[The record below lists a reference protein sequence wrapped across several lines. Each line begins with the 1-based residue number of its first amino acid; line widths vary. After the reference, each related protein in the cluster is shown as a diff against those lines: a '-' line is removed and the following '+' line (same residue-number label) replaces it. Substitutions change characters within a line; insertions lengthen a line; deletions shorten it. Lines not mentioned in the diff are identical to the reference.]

1 MRIRRGLLLLA
12 VVAIAA
18 IGALLARHYSR
29 TTQPGDASCS
39 PETEVATNDGSLLG
53 PEGKAPIGDGA
64 KVGGKTSE
72 KTADNRKDDYK
83 TDEPLLKHRS
93 TVQPVKGDTN
103 PQTRSVMEALKSG
116 KHPERLSVLIPP
128 KEPFDKA
135 KFEADPE
142 KYLSVI
148 EPGRC
153 FVCSQPGP
161 NVPALKAASDLFVQT
176 TLGATVK
183 LKAQGAPLAP
193 VTFTAMDL
201 GAFEESKLSSV
212 TVRADKDGVATATFV
227 ATPGAMND
235 VNILCGSPL
244 ASGQVRYKV
253 VIDEDAGGPAGGK
266 K

>member
-1 MRIRRGLLLLA
+1 MSSKRGLLLLA
-12 VVAIAA
+12 LVAVAA
-18 IGALLARHYSR
+18 VGILLARHYSR
-29 TTQPGDASCS
+29 VAQPGDASS
-39 PETEVATNDGSLLG
+39 PPETEVATNDGPSLG
-53 PEGKAPIGDGA
+53 PEGNAPTGDRSKA
-64 KVGGKTSE
+64 GGKTSE
-72 KTADNRKDDYK
+72 KTAAEKDDYK
-83 TDEPLLKHRS
+83 TDEPPMKHRS
-93 TVQPVKGDTN
+93 TIQPVKGDTN

-135 KFEADPE
+135 AFEADP
-142 KYLSVI
+142 KAYTDLVV
-148 EPGRC
+148 PGRV
-153 FVCSQPGP
+153 FQCSQPGP

-212 TVRADKDGVATATFV
+212 TVRADKDGVATATFM

-244 ASGQVRYKV
+244 ASGQVKFKV